1 MIFLLFYR
9 VVQPAPKCFQN
20 ILITLKIASC
30 LLESLIFLTD
40 TPGSPLKYFVPL
52 WIYLFWT
59 FHINE
64 VMQYVF
70 FCIWYLSWNIVLL
83 RYISVAA
90 CFGLAK
96 KSFFFFFFF
105 CKIKDTFFIFSNN
118 FLDLDFYLFMYL
130 FIFNFYCYS
139 ITVICLFS
147 QSLHPT
153 PAEPTSLPHL
163 HPPP

>member
-1 MIFLLFYR
+1 
-9 VVQPAPKCFQN
+9 
-20 ILITLKIASC
+20 
-30 LLESLIFLTD
+30 
-40 TPGSPLKYFVPL
+40 
-52 WIYLFWT
+52 
-59 FHINE
+59 
-64 VMQYVF
+64 MQYVF

-163 HPPP
+163 HPPPWFCPCVLYSSFCNPLSSLSPPHSPLAIVRLFLTSLSCSRKTYRGPRDIWNDAQHH